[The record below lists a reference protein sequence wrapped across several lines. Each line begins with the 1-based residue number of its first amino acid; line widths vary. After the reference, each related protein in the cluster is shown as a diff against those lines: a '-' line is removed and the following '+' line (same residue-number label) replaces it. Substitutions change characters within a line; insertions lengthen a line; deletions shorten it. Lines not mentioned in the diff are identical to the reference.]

1 MVICWSTHNNAINER
16 KKMKFEYES
25 KSKEYDASGAAYA
38 TKVVLRNRDGAY
50 VPVFLPVDKI
60 DLSNTELLNAAL
72 EVIYQENFPQRAEN
86 EKFNELDEKIKEY
99 EALSKKATDTI
110 AKMEEQIK
118 KQQDAS
124 NTAQETL
131 MSIIEKLNEKKLLS
145 DEDLTDNEEKG

>member
-1 MVICWSTHNNAINER
+1 
-16 KKMKFEYES
+16 MKFEYDS

-50 VPVFLPVDKI
+50 VPVFLPAKKI
-60 DLSNTELLNAAL
+60 DLSNTELLELAL

-86 EKFNELDEKIKEY
+86 EKFNELDKKIKEY
-99 EALSKKATDTI
+99 EALNKKATDTI

-145 DEDLTDNEEKG
+145 DEDLTDNKE

>member
-1 MVICWSTHNNAINER
+1 MR
-16 KKMKFEYES
+16 FEYES

-38 TKVVLRNRDGAY
+38 TKVVLKNRDGAY

-60 DLSNTELLNAAL
+60 DLSNTELLNEAL

-86 EKFNELDEKIKEY
+86 EKFNELDKKIKEY
-99 EALSKKATDTI
+99 EALNKKATDTI

-145 DEDLTDNEEKG
+145 DEDLTDNKE

>member
-1 MVICWSTHNNAINER
+1 
-16 KKMKFEYES
+16 MKFEYES

-38 TKVVLRNRDGAY
+38 TKVILRNRDGAY
-50 VPVFLPVDKI
+50 VPVFLPVEKI
-60 DLSNTELLNAAL
+60 DLSNTELLTEAL
-72 EVIYQENFPQRAEN
+72 EVIYQENFPQRAET
-86 EKFNELDEKIKEY
+86 EKFNELDTKIKEY
-99 EALSKKATDTI
+99 EALNKKATDTI

-145 DEDLTDNEEKG
+145 DEDLTDNKE

>member
-1 MVICWSTHNNAINER
+1 
-16 KKMKFEYES
+16 MKFEYDS
-25 KSKEYDASGAAYA
+25 KSKEYDTSGAAYA

-86 EKFNELDEKIKEY
+86 EKFNELDKKIKEY

-124 NTAQETL
+124 NAAQETL
-131 MSIIEKLNEKKLLS
+131 MSIIDKLYEKKVLI
-145 DEDLTDNEEKG
+145 DEDLTDNK

>member
-1 MVICWSTHNNAINER
+1 
-16 KKMKFEYES
+16 MKFEYDS

-38 TKVVLRNRDGAY
+38 TKVVLKNRDGAY

-60 DLSNTELLNAAL
+60 DLSNTELLKEAL

-86 EKFNELDEKIKEY
+86 EKFNELDKKIKEY
-99 EALSKKATDTI
+99 EALNKKATDTI

-131 MSIIEKLNEKKLLS
+131 MSIVEKLNEKKLLS
-145 DEDLTDNEEKG
+145 DEDLTDNKE

>member
-1 MVICWSTHNNAINER
+1 
-16 KKMKFEYES
+16 MKFEYES

-38 TKVVLRNRDGAY
+38 TKVILRNRDGAY
-50 VPVFLPVDKI
+50 VPVFLPADKI
-60 DLSNTELLNAAL
+60 DLSNTELLELAL

-86 EKFNELDEKIKEY
+86 EKFNELVKKIKEY
-99 EALSKKATDTI
+99 EALNKKATDTI

-145 DEDLTDNEEKG
+145 DEDLTDNKE

>member
-1 MVICWSTHNNAINER
+1 MDLCWSTHNNAINER

-50 VPVFLPVDKI
+50 VPVFLPVEKI

-99 EALSKKATDTI
+99 EALSKKATDTSG
-110 AKMEEQIK
+110 KMEEQIK

-145 DEDLTDNEEKG
+145 DEDLTDNKEKG

>member
-1 MVICWSTHNNAINER
+1 
-16 KKMKFEYES
+16 MKFEYES

-38 TKVVLRNRDGAY
+38 TKVILRNRDGAY
-50 VPVFLPVDKI
+50 VPVFLPVEKI
-60 DLSNTELLNAAL
+60 DLSNTELLNEAL

-86 EKFNELDEKIKEY
+86 EKFNELDTKIKEY

-124 NTAQETL
+124 NTAQVTL
-131 MSIIEKLNEKKLLS
+131 MDIVDKLYDKKVLT
-145 DEDLTDNEEKG
+145 DEDLAVDKKKG

>member
-1 MVICWSTHNNAINER
+1 
-16 KKMKFEYES
+16 MKFEYES
-25 KSKEYDASGAAYA
+25 KSKEYDASGAASA

-50 VPVFLPVDKI
+50 VPVFLPIDKI
-60 DLSNTELLNAAL
+60 DLSNTELLELAL

-86 EKFNELDEKIKEY
+86 EKFNELDKKIKEY
-99 EALSKKATDTI
+99 EALSKKATETI

-145 DEDLTDNEEKG
+145 DEDLTDNKE

>member
-1 MVICWSTHNNAINER
+1 
-16 KKMKFEYES
+16 MKFEYES

-60 DLSNTELLNAAL
+60 DLSNSELLNAAL

-99 EALSKKATDTI
+99 EALSKKATETI
-110 AKMEEQIK
+110 AKMEE
-118 KQQDAS
+118 AS
-124 NTAQETL
+124 STAQATL
-131 MSIIEKLNEKKLLS
+131 MNIIDKLYEKEV
-145 DEDLTDNEEKG
+145 LTDDDLDDDKEKG